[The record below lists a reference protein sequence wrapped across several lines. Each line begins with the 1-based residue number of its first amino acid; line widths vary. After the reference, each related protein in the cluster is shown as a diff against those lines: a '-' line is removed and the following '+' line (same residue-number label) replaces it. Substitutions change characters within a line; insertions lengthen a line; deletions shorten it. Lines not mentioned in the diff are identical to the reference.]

1 MVRPASNRGGA
12 MNKRPPAVTFIACL
26 FIAAGI
32 FGAAIHMRELLS
44 QRLFRWEDLWAPL
57 LGLVAAV
64 SGIFLLLGH
73 NWARWL
79 AVAWM
84 AFHVAISFFDS
95 ISKIVIHALL
105 LALIAYALFRRD
117 ARTYFQ
123 QPNQAGP

>member
-1 MVRPASNRGGA
+1 

-26 FIAAGI
+26 FIAAGV
-32 FGAAIHMRELLS
+32 FGAGMHLRELVS
-44 QRLFRWEDLWAPL
+44 HGLFGWEDLWAPL
-57 LGLVAAV
+57 LSLVAAV
-64 SGIFLLLGH
+64 AGVFILLGH

-95 ISKIVIHALL
+95 ISKIAVHAVL

-117 ARTYFQ
+117 SSTYFQ
-123 QPNQAGP
+123 QSNQLGM

>member
-1 MVRPASNRGGA
+1 MH
-12 MNKRPPAVTFIACL
+12 KRPLAVTFIACL
-26 FIAAGI
+26 LIAVGI
-32 FGAAIHMRELLS
+32 FGAVIHLRELLP
-44 QRLFRWEDLWAPL
+44 QRPFRWEDLWAPL

-64 SGIFLLLGH
+64 AGLFILLGR

-95 ISKIVIHALL
+95 ISKIAVHVLL

-117 ARTYFQ
+117 ASTYFQ
-123 QPNQAGP
+123 PPNQLGM